1 MLTKNELAHSVAKDT
16 GLTIS
21 KATQVVGSILS
32 TVESTLASGDN
43 VRLTGFG
50 SFSVKDT
57 KARTGRN
64 PSTGAPI
71 QVPASRRVS
80 FSAGANLTAAIRG
93 QK

>member
-1 MLTKNELAHSVAKDT
+1 MLTKSELAHAVAKDT

-21 KATQVVGSILS
+21 KSTQVVVSILA
-32 TVESTLASGDN
+32 TLESTLAKGED

-50 SFSVKDT
+50 SFSVKKT

-71 QVPASRRVS
+71 QVPAGRRVS
-80 FSAGANLTAAIRG
+80 FSAGSNLTAVVRG
-93 QK
+93 E